1 MDRIVINLGDFL
13 KNAGI
18 VGLNYILED
27 VICAEKDK
35 DYGYTPDRQAIWLS
49 RDFAL
54 NCDWTDI
61 YFKAFTK
68 YYRDY
73 SVYQA
78 VIDEI
83 NSILAVIEN
92 DNFKLKDMKDKLKF
106 ASVKDKLGVTHP
118 YENLQVQK
126 LKDTMDVQEVKRKL
140 EELLHFLKQPICEET
155 FVMKSALYNYI
166 NRFWDGKCFLLR
178 ANAAKNMREVFET
191 DFAVPLR
198 EYIKKSHDKEKDK
211 RKFL

>member
-54 NCDWTDI
+54 DCDWTDV

-68 YYRDY
+68 YYRKH
-73 SVYQA
+73 SVYQS

-83 NSILAVIEN
+83 NSILAVIQK
-92 DNFKLKDMKDKLKF
+92 DNFKLKDMKNKLKF
-106 ASVKDKLGVTHP
+106 INDKLLSNSYKSLRKESKV
-118 YENLQVQK
+118 VQTK
-126 LKDTMDVQEVKRKL
+126 
-140 EELLHFLKQPICEET
+140 KQYGDFSLT
-155 FVMKSALYNYI
+155 ALS
-166 NRFWDGKCFLLR
+166 
-178 ANAAKNMREVFET
+178 
-191 DFAVPLR
+191 FAS
-198 EYIKKSHDKEKDK
+198 ISI
-211 RKFL
+211 FSG

>member
-54 NCDWTDI
+54 DCDWTDV

-68 YYRDY
+68 YYRKH
-73 SVYQA
+73 SVYQS

-83 NSILAVIEN
+83 NSILAVIQK
-92 DNFKLKDMKDKLKF
+92 DNFKLKDMKNKLKF
-106 ASVKDKLGVTHP
+106 INDKLLSNSYKSG
-118 YENLQVQK
+118 
-126 LKDTMDVQEVKRKL
+126 
-140 EELLHFLKQPICEET
+140 
-155 FVMKSALYNYI
+155 FV
-166 NRFWDGKCFLLR
+166 
-178 ANAAKNMREVFET
+178 
-191 DFAVPLR
+191 
-198 EYIKKSHDKEKDK
+198 
-211 RKFL
+211 

>member
-35 DYGYTPDRQAIWLS
+35 DYGYTSDRQAIWLS

-54 NCDWTDI
+54 DCDWTDI

-73 SVYQA
+73 SVYSM
-78 VIDEI
+78 D
-83 NSILAVIEN
+83 IL
-92 DNFKLKDMKDKLKF
+92 
-106 ASVKDKLGVTHP
+106 
-118 YENLQVQK
+118 
-126 LKDTMDVQEVKRKL
+126 
-140 EELLHFLKQPICEET
+140 
-155 FVMKSALYNYI
+155 
-166 NRFWDGKCFLLR
+166 
-178 ANAAKNMREVFET
+178 
-191 DFAVPLR
+191 
-198 EYIKKSHDKEKDK
+198 
-211 RKFL
+211 

>member
-35 DYGYTPDRQAIWLS
+35 DYGYTSDRQAIWLS

-54 NCDWTDI
+54 NCNWTDI

-106 ASVKDKLGVTHP
+106 INDKLLSNS
-118 YENLQVQK
+118 Y
-126 LKDTMDVQEVKRKL
+126 
-140 EELLHFLKQPICEET
+140 
-155 FVMKSALYNYI
+155 KS
-166 NRFWDGKCFLLR
+166 
-178 ANAAKNMREVFET
+178 
-191 DFAVPLR
+191 
-198 EYIKKSHDKEKDK
+198 
-211 RKFL
+211 